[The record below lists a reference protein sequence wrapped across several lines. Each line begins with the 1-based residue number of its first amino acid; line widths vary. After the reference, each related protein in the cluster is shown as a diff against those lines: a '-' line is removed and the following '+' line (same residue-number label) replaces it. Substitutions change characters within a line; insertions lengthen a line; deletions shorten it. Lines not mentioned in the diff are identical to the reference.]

1 MFDEISKLPV
11 YEGSMFEWRG
21 NVGWTT
27 TSRLGYSFEPGYI
40 DWGDTPA
47 FVVRSH
53 RTGVKKVF
61 EYKERLRDEDGNF
74 DGTRWV
80 SLDGC
85 FEIQIEWNPW

>member
-1 MFDEISKLPV
+1 MNDEISRLPV
-11 YEGSMFEWRG
+11 YDGSKFVWRG
-21 NVGWTT
+21 PVGWINAR
-27 TSRLGYSFEPGYI
+27 RLGPAFEPENLDG
-40 DWGDTPA
+40 GETPA

-61 EYKERLRDEDGNF
+61 AYQESLKDEDGNF